1 MSLRVKLFWPYL
13 VVIAATFVISR
24 GYLNYTSH
32 QSAQGGLIHEIKRIS
47 HSIKDALTSNDKHKV
62 QESLDEL
69 LSLETV
75 SAVQLSTVKHN
86 PVILFEKSVGLAPF
100 ATLDKIDQHFNDAPD
115 NYLYIVEPILHE
127 GKLVANLGVTLAR
140 NSGMNNSQVLINP
153 ELLINH
159 EVQVEDAVLLTV
171 LLVISGV
178 FLYVYTGRIIVQPV
192 AKLNETVQQLTHEH
206 TNYMQIAHHA
216 KDELGELIYS
226 FDRMMVKILHREKQ
240 RHHSFETLKQKS
252 SMSED
257 VIESIQYALII
268 TDNLGTIIECN
279 SATSNIFDKNRDIL
293 LQSNIRDLI
302 KTKTSTEL
310 EKILDSGIE
319 RSEIKLRS
327 FDNKHQYS
335 LTSRFLSKQGHL
347 LFEIRDITELEM
359 VMSRERIAGRVFE
372 NSQDGLV
379 VINENGLITVVN
391 PVVTKLLG
399 IAGEELI
406 GQSIVSAIRSGKLR
420 KMIPG
425 IIKSIDNFGI
435 WQGEVVEQRLSGQLI
450 PLFAKVNRIL
460 KCETNKLY
468 DSVIVLTDLSDE
480 KEMERLEYL
489 THHDSLTGLANRSKF
504 NLVLEDLVKRSGYV
518 RDEFA
523 ILYLD
528 LDGFKAVNDTYGHDA
543 GDAVLKIVSER
554 MASVTRHTDLIAR
567 LAGDEFVM
575 LINPANQSIV
585 TRVSEQLLES
595 ISEPISYKGD
605 TLNVG
610 VSIGVKLVGLNER
623 DAERVLKS
631 ADTAMYQAK
640 KSGKGRAILM
650 GYEL

>member
-1 MSLRVKLFWPYL
+1 MSLRVKLIWPYL
-13 VVIAATFVISR
+13 VVIAVTFAINR
-24 GYLNYTSH
+24 GYLSFTSL
-32 QSAQGGLIHEIKRIS
+32 QSAPPDLTAEIHSIS
-47 HSIKDALTSNDKHKV
+47 HSIKDALSSNDKLKV
-62 QESLDEL
+62 QTLVDEL
-69 LSLETV
+69 LLLETV
-75 SAVQLSTVKHN
+75 SAVQLYTQESN
-86 PVILFEKSVGLAPF
+86 PIILFEKSDGAVPF
-100 ATLDKIDQHFNDAPD
+100 IKPDKIFTPNNDEHN
-115 NYLYIVEPILHE
+115 NYFYLVEPIVYDSNKE
-127 GKLVANLGVTLAR
+127 ANLGITLVRKPIVHNTQTLMEDIALLAAL
-140 NSGMNNSQVLINP
+140 LIISSIFLHAYTGHIILKPLLKLNGTIQ
-153 ELLINH
+153 ELL
-159 EVQVEDAVLLTV
+159 
-171 LLVISGV
+171 
-178 FLYVYTGRIIVQPV
+178 
-192 AKLNETVQQLTHEH
+192 HEH
-206 TNYMQIAHHA
+206 TNYNQIRHHA
-216 KDELGELIYS
+216 KDEFGELIYS
-226 FDRMMVKILHREKQ
+226 FDRMMIKLLQREKQ
-240 RHHSFETLKQKS
+240 RHHSFEVLKQKS
-252 SMSED
+252 SVSED
-257 VIESIQYALII
+257 LIESIQYSLII
-268 TDNLGTIIECN
+268 TDHLGTIIQCN
-279 SATSNIFDKNRDIL
+279 SATYKMFDRNRDKV
-293 LQSNIRDLI
+293 LQSNICDLI
-302 KTKTSTEL
+302 KTKASTEL
-310 EKILDSGIE
+310 KQILDKGIE
-319 RSEIKLRS
+319 RSEFKLRS
-327 FDNKHQYS
+327 VDNKHQYS

-347 LFEIRDITELEM
+347 LFEVRDITELEE

-372 NSQDGLV
+372 NSQDGLI

-391 PVVTKLLG
+391 PAVTKLLG
-399 IAGEELI
+399 VEAEQLI
-406 GQSIVSAIRSGKLR
+406 GQSIVSAIRSHKLR
-420 KMIPG
+420 KMLPG

-435 WQGEVVEQRLSGQLI
+435 WQGEIIEKSLSGQLI

-460 KCETNKLY
+460 KCENHKLY
-468 DSVIVLTDLSDE
+468 DSVIVLTDLSDA

-504 NLVLEDLVKRSGYV
+504 NLALEELVKRSAYV

-575 LINPANQSIV
+575 LINPANQVIV

-595 ISEPISYKGD
+595 ISAPISYKGD

>member
-1 MSLRVKLFWPYL
+1 MSLRVKLIWPYL
-13 VVIAATFVISR
+13 VVIAVTFAINR
-24 GYLNYTSH
+24 GYLSFTSH
-32 QSAQGGLIHEIKRIS
+32 QSTPRDLNEEIHSIS
-47 HSIKDALTSNDKHKV
+47 HSIKDALTSNDKLKV
-62 QESLDEL
+62 QTLIDEL
-69 LSLETV
+69 LLLETV
-75 SAVQLSTVKHN
+75 SAVQLYTKENN
-86 PVILFEKSVGLAPF
+86 PIILFEKSDGEVPF
-100 ATLDKIDQHFNDAPD
+100 IKPDKMFTPD
-115 NYLYIVEPILHE
+115 NDVHKNYFYIVEPIAYDRNKE
-127 GKLVANLGVTLAR
+127 ANLGITLVRKPIIHSNQAL
-140 NSGMNNSQVLINP
+140 MEDTALLAA
-153 ELLINH
+153 LLI
-159 EVQVEDAVLLTV
+159 
-171 LLVISGV
+171 ISSI
-178 FLYVYTGRIIVQPV
+178 FLYAYTGRIILKPLL
-192 AKLNETVQQLTHEH
+192 KLNGTVQELIHEH
-206 TNYMQIAHHA
+206 TNYTQIHHHA
-216 KDELGELIYS
+216 KDEVGELIYS
-226 FDRMMVKILHREKQ
+226 FDRMMFKLLQREKQ
-240 RHHSFETLKQKS
+240 RHHSFEALKQKS
-252 SMSED
+252 SVFED
-257 VIESIQYALII
+257 VIESIQYSLII
-268 TDNLGTIIECN
+268 TDDLGTIIQCN
-279 SATSNIFDKNRDIL
+279 SPTYKMFEKNRDTV
-293 LQSNIRDLI
+293 LQSNICDLI
-302 KTKTSTEL
+302 KTKAPTEL
-310 EKILDSGIE
+310 KQILDKGIE

-327 FDNKHQYS
+327 VDNKHQYS
-335 LTSRFLSKQGHL
+335 LTSRLLSKQGHL
-347 LFEIRDITELEM
+347 LFEVRDITELEE

-372 NSQDGLV
+372 NSQDGLI

-391 PVVTKLLG
+391 PAVTKLLG
-399 IAGEELI
+399 VAAEQLI
-406 GQSIVSAIRSGKLR
+406 GQSIVSAIRSHKLR
-420 KMIPG
+420 KILPS

-435 WQGEVVEQRLSGQLI
+435 WQGEVIEKSLSGQLI

-460 KCETNKLY
+460 KCENHKLY
-468 DSVIVLTDLSDE
+468 DSVIVLTDLSDA

-504 NLVLEDLVKRSGYV
+504 NLVLEELVKRSAYV

-575 LINPANQSIV
+575 LINPANQAIV

-595 ISEPISYKGD
+595 ISAPISYKGD